1 LAPIQQPPIRRYY
14 GRRKDDESDSELS
27 LDSDSD
33 QKSPVRQYNIEL
45 PKNGSQGNGGAS
57 NIKDEKKT
65 SIKDKLKKKM
75 LQQIKKTFK
84 EDKKAEQERQ
94 KKMEEEQFYREEEL
108 KEMSEKLRMR
118 ERERRRL
125 AGESESDEDAGNYS
139 PLTALWKKDR
149 ERSPPERKRARSP
162 ELPRRRELSRERSR
176 SRSRERLG
184 KSKGRKS
191 EGPRLVDY

>member
-1 LAPIQQPPIRRYY
+1 M
-14 GRRKDDESDSELS
+14 G
-27 LDSDSD
+27 
-33 QKSPVRQYNIEL
+33 
-45 PKNGSQGNGGAS
+45 
-57 NIKDEKKT
+57 
-65 SIKDKLKKKM
+65 
-75 LQQIKKTFK
+75 TFK

-108 KEMSEKLRMR
+108 KEMSEKLRIR

-184 KSKGRKS
+184 KSKVGNS
-191 EGPRLVDY
+191 VGPRLVDY